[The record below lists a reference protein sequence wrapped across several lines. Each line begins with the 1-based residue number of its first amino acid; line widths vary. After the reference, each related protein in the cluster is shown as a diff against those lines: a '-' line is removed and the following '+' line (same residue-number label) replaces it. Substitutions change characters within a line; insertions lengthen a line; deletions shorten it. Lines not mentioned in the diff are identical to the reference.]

1 MKGKGVMAV
10 KKPPRPDQ
18 AVIDRLAGLP
28 TATIANALDD
38 VGKQINCPVALR
50 PVAPGMSFAGAA
62 VTVEVVAGEAG
73 TYTSADFRVGAM
85 IDAAVAADVIV
96 VSAQGA
102 RASIWGGMASLAAKM
117 KGVAG
122 LVVDGGVRDI
132 DEMVEHQFPVFAR
145 HPVATTGRTRLK
157 VKAIN
162 VPIEIDGVSVSPG
175 DVIVADST
183 GIVVVPCAAAERVAE
198 LAERYAADDRNAEA
212 EIRKGLSFSEAMAK
226 FKRI

>member
-1 MKGKGVMAV
+1 MTV

-18 AVIDRLAGLP
+18 TVIDRLARLP

-38 VGKQINCPVALR
+38 VGKHVNCPVALR
-50 PVAPGMSFAGAA
+50 PVAAGMSFAGPA
-62 VTVEVVAGEAG
+62 VTVEMVAGEAG

-102 RASIWGGMASLAAKM
+102 RASAWGGMASLAAKL

-183 GIVVVPCAAAERVAE
+183 GIVVVPRADAERVAE
-198 LAERYAADDRNAEA
+198 LARRYAADDRKAEA
-212 EIRKGLSFSEAMAK
+212 EIRIGLSFSEAMAK

>member
-1 MKGKGVMAV
+1 MAV
-10 KKPPRPDQ
+10 SNPRRPGQ
-18 AVIDRLAGLP
+18 AVIDRLAKLP

-38 VGKQINCPVALR
+38 VGKEVNCPVALR
-50 PVAPGMSFAGAA
+50 PVAPGMSFAGPA
-62 VTVEVVAGEAG
+62 VTVEVVAGAAG
-73 TYTSADFRVGAM
+73 AYTSADFRVGAM
-85 IDAAVAADVIV
+85 IDAAEAADVV
-96 VSAQGA
+96 VISAQGA
-102 RASIWGGMASLAAKM
+102 RASIWGGMASLAAKV

-132 DEMVEHQFPVFAR
+132 DEMVEHEFPVFAR

-157 VKAIN
+157 VNAIN
-162 VPIEIDGVSVSPG
+162 VPIDVDGVRVSPG

-183 GIVVVPCAAAERVAE
+183 GIVVVPSADAEHVAE

>member
-1 MKGKGVMAV
+1 MAV
-10 KKPPRPDQ
+10 KKPSRPDR
-18 AVIDRLAGLP
+18 AVIDRLARLP

-38 VGKQINCPVALR
+38 VGKPINCPVALR
-50 PVAPGMSFAGAA
+50 PVAPGMSFAGPA
-62 VTVEVVAGEAG
+62 VTVEVIAGEAG
-73 TYTSADFRVGAM
+73 AYTSADFRVGAT
-85 IDAAVAADVIV
+85 IDAAVAADVLV
-96 VSAQGA
+96 VPAQGA
-102 RASIWGGMASLAAKM
+102 RASTWGGMASLAAEV

-175 DVIVADST
+175 DVIVADSS
-183 GIVVVPCAAAERVAE
+183 GIVVVPCTDAERVAE

-226 FKRI
+226 FGRI